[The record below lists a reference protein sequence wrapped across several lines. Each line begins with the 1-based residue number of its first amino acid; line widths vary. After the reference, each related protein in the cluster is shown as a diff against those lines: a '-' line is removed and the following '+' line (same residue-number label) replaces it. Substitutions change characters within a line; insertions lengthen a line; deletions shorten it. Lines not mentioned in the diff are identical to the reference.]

1 MVFCVFRPDGGHR
14 QRISPCKARHGHRVL
29 RRGDDVGRGSA
40 RGSGAFRGQPH
51 GTSAPVVARADSVPG
66 GADAAHATFRRR
78 TAAAAAEAVVR
89 VAVQVRGGGGRRP
102 AAGRSDDGALARG
115 HAVHVRQDHGPGR
128 HTDRGDDAIHARPD
142 QQAVDQVQDRRAR
155 AGRLRQGHVRLG
167 NGHRLY
173 QR

>member
-1 MVFCVFRPDGGHR
+1 MTPARHRPAGDDHPTR
-14 QRISPCKARHGHRVL
+14 HVARHGRRVL
-29 RRGDDVGRGSA
+29 RRGADVGRGAA
-40 RGSGAFRGQPH
+40 RGSGALRGQPH
-51 GTSAPVVARADSVPG
+51 GGTSASGVAGADAVPG
-66 GADAAHATFRRR
+66 GADATHATFRRAVRRR
-78 TAAAAAEAVVR
+78 TAAEAVVR

-128 HTDRGDDAIHARPD
+128 HTDRGDDAVHARPD

-167 NGHRLY
+167 NGHRLH
-173 QR
+173 